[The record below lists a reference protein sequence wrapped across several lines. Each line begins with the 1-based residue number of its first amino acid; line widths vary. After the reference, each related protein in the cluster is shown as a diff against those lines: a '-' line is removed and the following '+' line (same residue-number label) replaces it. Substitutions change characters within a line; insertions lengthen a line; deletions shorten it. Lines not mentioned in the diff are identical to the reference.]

1 MRFLKAAIRPRP
13 EQIPTRGGLGGAR
26 FLLWSRGDPIL
37 EDPYKGRGGWAVPLG
52 PSPSLWVCYKV
63 GSTLTNRMK
72 KGVSSNL
79 LSELRTRERYAVSD
93 GGFLKGVP

>member
-1 MRFLKAAIRPRP
+1 LRILIKGEEDGLK
-13 EQIPTRGGLGGAR
+13 G
-26 FLLWSRGDPIL
+26 
-37 EDPYKGRGGWAVPLG
+37 PLG

-93 GGFLKGVP
+93 GGF